1 MKKNKKFKI
10 WLIPVFILL
19 LIPILYIY
27 AIHGEK
33 LDESDF
39 SWITTIPIAHRGLDN
54 GDVPENSMES
64 FKKAIENGY
73 AIELDVQLT
82 KDKELI
88 VFHDSNLLRVTG
100 DSRDVKDVNYADL
113 KDLKLENTEETIQ
126 NEKITYIVKEY
137 NGKIGVFKENAL
149 IYTMDVHIF
158 TLPEYDKNLLACG
171 IKAEGIDEL
180 YRILGEYYK

>member
-1 MKKNKKFKI
+1 MEQKDTQNIYVKKTEMY
-10 WLIPVFILL
+10 LISSVMILFIIVFGIVL
-19 LIPILYIY
+19 LISQRPQIILTPTVSTTVM
-27 AIHGEK
+27 E
-33 LDESDF
+33 E
-39 SWITTIPIAHRGLDN
+39 IT
-54 GDVPENSMES
+54 ENA
-64 FKKAIENGY
+64 FKEN
-73 AIELDVQLT
+73 A
-82 KDKELI
+82 
-88 VFHDSNLLRVTG
+88 
-100 DSRDVKDVNYADL
+100 
-113 KDLKLENTEETIQ
+113 EETIQ